1 MLLELGARQLTH
13 ELLVTLMSEV
23 AAIINARPITA
34 IPSDIDEPLPLT
46 PAMLLTQKTRP
57 GTSTTQDVYTWQRW
71 RKLQFLAGQVRTK
84 WNKEQRNLAVGD
96 IVLMKDEEAHRNNAT
111 HGTFFWKNCEA
122 RVAENFKVLSDFWKN
137 TKKTNILKEG
147 IWILLHG
154 LRKKNCKQNNTLTI
168 VVITS
173 CLNFFFEAR
182 AFVVMQKKY
191 HNLVGIVKITLMGR
205 TEICMYRL
213 CLFFKKTV
221 DILIRVRREN
231 QQD

>member
-1 MLLELGARQLTH
+1 
-13 ELLVTLMSEV
+13 MSEV

-57 GTSTTQDVYTWQRW
+57 GTFTTHDVYVRQRW
-71 RKLQFLAGQVRTK
+71 RKLQFLASQFWTRWRRGYIQNLQVRTK

-154 LRKKNCKQNNTLTI
+154 LRKKI
-168 VVITS
+168 AS
-173 CLNFFFEAR
+173 
-182 AFVVMQKKY
+182 
-191 HNLVGIVKITLMGR
+191 KI
-205 TEICMYRL
+205 
-213 CLFFKKTV
+213 
-221 DILIRVRREN
+221 IRWLLLW
-231 QQD
+231 

>member
-111 HGTFFWKNCEA
+111 HGTFFWKNCEV
-122 RVAENFKVLSDFWKN
+122 RVAENFQVLSYFWKN
-137 TKKTNILKEG
+137 TKKKRIYE
-147 IWILLHG
+147 
-154 LRKKNCKQNNTLTI
+154 KK
-168 VVITS
+168 
-173 CLNFFFEAR
+173 
-182 AFVVMQKKY
+182 AFGFY
-191 HNLVGIVKITLMGR
+191 FTA
-205 TEICMYRL
+205 
-213 CLFFKKTV
+213 
-221 DILIRVRREN
+221 
-231 QQD
+231 

>member
-1 MLLELGARQLTH
+1 
-13 ELLVTLMSEV
+13 
-23 AAIINARPITA
+23 
-34 IPSDIDEPLPLT
+34 
-46 PAMLLTQKTRP
+46 MLLTQKTRP
-57 GTSTTQDVYTWQRW
+57 GTFTTHDVYVRQRW
-71 RKLQFLAGQVRTK
+71 RKLQFLAGQFWTRWRRGYIQNLQVRTK

-122 RVAENFKVLSDFWKN
+122 RVAENFKVLSEFWKN

-173 CLNFFFEAR
+173 CLNFFLWSTCICCNA
-182 AFVVMQKKY
+182 KKY

-231 QQD
+231 Q

>member
-1 MLLELGARQLTH
+1 MLLESGARQLTH

-57 GTSTTQDVYTWQRW
+57 GTSTTQDVYAWQRW

-111 HGTFFWKNCEA
+111 HGTYFWKNCEA
-122 RVAENFKVLSDFWKN
+122 RVAENFQVLSYFWKN
-137 TKKTNILKEG
+137 TKKTNIWKEG
-147 IWILLHG
+147 IWILLHS
-154 LRKKNCKQNNTLTI
+154 LRKKKLQ
-168 VVITS
+168 
-173 CLNFFFEAR
+173 A
-182 AFVVMQKKY
+182 K
-191 HNLVGIVKITLMGR
+191 
-205 TEICMYRL
+205 
-213 CLFFKKTV
+213 
-221 DILIRVRREN
+221 
-231 QQD
+231 

>member
-1 MLLELGARQLTH
+1 MLLELEARQLTH

-57 GTSTTQDVYTWQRW
+57 GTSTTQDVYAWQRW

-122 RVAENFKVLSDFWKN
+122 RVAENFQVLSYFWKN
-137 TKKTNILKEG
+137 TKKNEYMKRRHLDFTSQLKKKKIASKIMRG
-147 IWILLHG
+147 LL
-154 LRKKNCKQNNTLTI
+154 LW
-168 VVITS
+168 
-173 CLNFFFEAR
+173 
-182 AFVVMQKKY
+182 
-191 HNLVGIVKITLMGR
+191 
-205 TEICMYRL
+205 
-213 CLFFKKTV
+213 
-221 DILIRVRREN
+221 
-231 QQD
+231 

>member
-1 MLLELGARQLTH
+1 MFAGQFWT
-13 ELLVTLMSEV
+13 
-23 AAIINARPITA
+23 
-34 IPSDIDEPLPLT
+34 
-46 PAMLLTQKTRP
+46 
-57 GTSTTQDVYTWQRW
+57 RW
-71 RKLQFLAGQVRTK
+71 RRGYIQNLQVRTK

-96 IVLMKDEEAHRNNAT
+96 IVLMKDEEAHWNNAT
-111 HGTFFWKNCEA
+111 HGTFFWKNCKA

-147 IWILLHG
+147 IWIWIWIWILLHG

-173 CLNFFFEAR
+173 CLNFLFGAR

-205 TEICMYRL
+205 TEICMYRS

-231 QQD
+231 Q